1 MYFWTVTIYLFILI
15 AVGAWRSRMVKTQ
28 SDFFVAGRR
37 MGSFVLVG
45 TLLATWI
52 GTGSIFGNAEKTY
65 EVGLVGLV
73 LPLAGVSGIAIL
85 SFVAGRARRFEGF
98 TVQDI
103 LEARYNKFARIF
115 GTVTVVIAY
124 TTIVSY
130 QFRAGGAVLRIIYP
144 DLDPQGAVIVAAVF
158 VVAYTAL
165 AGMISVA
172 YTDVVNGILMIVGL
186 AVSLPVLILKTGSLG
201 GMRAL
206 VPPDHFQIVGRLP
219 GFEIVG
225 LLLPAFLLV
234 LGDANMYQRFFSARD
249 EGTARKATVWL
260 VIGVAVVEIMI
271 ILNVFFASGLHP
283 DLEHPGH
290 ILLSAAFVDLPTF
303 QGALLLA
310 TIVAIVVSTADSYLL
325 VPATSLVNDV
335 YKRFMKPKAS
345 GKEIVVLSRLVV
357 VILGGAAYLLSTLE
371 DRFLAVAL
379 YAYTVYGAGITPSLL
394 AAFFWKR
401 ASTAGALSSIV
412 SGTVATVV
420 WKNFGMD
427 QSVPELLG
435 FPAGTVVDAV
445 IPAVGVSLVMLVG
458 VSLLTK
464 PSKDSRQLRFEP
476 R

>member
-1 MYFWTVTIYLFILI
+1 MIYLLALI
-15 AVGAWRSRMVKTQ
+15 GVGAWRSRMVRTQ
-28 SDFFVAGRR
+28 SDFMVAGRR
-37 MGSFVLVG
+37 MGLAVLVG

-65 EVGLVGLV
+65 EVGIVGLI

-85 SFVAGRARRFEGF
+85 SLVAGRARRFEGF

-103 LEARYNKFARIF
+103 LEARYNPLARVF

-144 DLDPQGAVIVAAVF
+144 ALDPQVAVIIAAGF
-158 VVAYTAL
+158 VVAYTAM

-172 YTDVVNGILMIVGL
+172 YTDVVNGVLMILGL
-186 AVSLPVLILKTGSLG
+186 AVALPILIIKTASVG
-201 GMRAL
+201 GIGTL
-206 VPPDHFQIVGRLP
+206 VPPDHLQIAGRLP
-219 GFEIVG
+219 GVEIAG

-260 VIGVAVVEIMI
+260 VFGVAAVEVMI
-271 ILNVFFASGLHP
+271 ILIAFFASGLHP
-283 DLEHPGH
+283 HLDHPGH
-290 ILLSAAFVDLPTF
+290 VILNAAFADLPTF

-335 YKRFMKPKAS
+335 YKRFVKPGAS
-345 GKEIVVLSRLVV
+345 GREIVGLSRTV
-357 VILGGAAYLLSTLE
+357 VIVLGLLAYLLSTLD
-371 DRFLAVAL
+371 DRFLEVAL

-401 ASTAGALSSIV
+401 ATTAGALGSIL
-412 SGTVATVV
+412 SGTVVTVV
-420 WKNFGMD
+420 WKNFGLAGW
-427 QSVPELLG
+427 VPEFFGL
-435 FPAGTVVDAV
+435 PEGTVVDAV
-445 IPAVGVSLVMLVG
+445 IPAATISLLILVG
-458 VSLLTK
+458 VSLITK
-464 PSKDSRQLRFEP
+464 PSNIDLQSPATLP
-476 R
+476 